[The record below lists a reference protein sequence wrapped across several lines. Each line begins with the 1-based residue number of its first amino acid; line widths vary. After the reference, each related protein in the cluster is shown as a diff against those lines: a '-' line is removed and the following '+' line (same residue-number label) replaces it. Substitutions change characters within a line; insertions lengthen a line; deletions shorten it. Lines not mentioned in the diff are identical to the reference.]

1 MSPHFFSFTSLTP
14 FFSFQDGVCV
24 CQVSVCA
31 MTAGQAI
38 AVGVPSPQQAAN
50 QPTACFA
57 AGGEDVCV
65 ACVCVTTPNTL
76 ETSVRDVLLAKAPA
90 NHTGTCQ
97 FLFATTKHDGNSYR
111 SDYSQSWH

>member
-1 MSPHFFSFTSLTP
+1 M
-14 FFSFQDGVCV
+14 CV